1 MSFVGAASSF
11 TDLKSVRFNV
21 VFRTYS
27 AILYVKSVRWHNP
40 SCILQIM
47 LLWGPNHSVR
57 LSFIISFV
65 FKTHCH
71 AQDRDILSVSCNRH
85 PFLFSYVLNISSC
98 WRGSS
103 LGGSSLLLVVGL
115 NMMAVFKSLWRL
127 CLAMNLVMLGLWRG
141 SCKLERFCRSLFYL
155 FFVIVPISGLAH
167 LKVQV

>member
-11 TDLKSVRFNV
+11 IDPKSVRFNM
-21 VFRTYS
+21 VFRTCH
-27 AILYVKSVRWHNP
+27 AILNVKSVCWHNP
-40 SCILQIM
+40 SCMLQIT
-47 LLWGPNHSVR
+47 LLWGPNHPVR

-141 SCKLERFCRSLFYL
+141 SCKLEPFCRSLFYL